1 MKDNQTG
8 NLFETSRDTDRV
20 ILSVSEITRD
30 IKLDLEGRFMNL
42 WVEGE
47 LSNVK
52 RPGSGHLYFTLKDD
66 RAQLPGVMF
75 RGSAGRGLRFRPEDG
90 MAVLVWGH
98 LTVYEPRGAY
108 QIRVERMEPRGKG
121 ALQLAFEQLKAKLA
135 KEGLFD
141 DERKK
146 PLPLLPKRLG
156 IVTSPSGAAIR
167 DICRV
172 LHRRFPNLEV
182 VVYPTQVQGEL
193 AAAGIAKGIQVL
205 NRMGGFDI
213 LIVARG
219 GGSLEDLWPFNEE
232 SVARAISWSETPV
245 VSAVGHETDVTI
257 ADFVADVRA
266 PTPSAAAEMVVR
278 RKDDFQERVV
288 ALRNRL
294 NKARTF
300 RFTELSRR
308 LERAATHGVFAAVRH
323 FVELK
328 GQRVDEAG
336 FRARTSISRR
346 LVEAARRIEG
356 LERRLGARRI
366 DRRLGE
372 SRARWTALLA
382 RLNAAERARRE
393 IARRKL
399 GSASA
404 KLETLSPLGV
414 LGRGYSLTWTDQGKL
429 LRRAKDVQV
438 GEALRIDLHEGSL
451 DCRIEN
457 ISQEEREPSHE

>member
-8 NLFETSRDTDRV
+8 NLFETSRDTDRI
-20 ILSVSEITRD
+20 ILSVTEVTRD

-42 WVEGE
+42 WIDGE

-66 RAQLPGVMF
+66 RTQLPGVMF
-75 RGSAGRGLRFRPEDG
+75 RNSVRGLRFRPEDG

-121 ALQLAFEQLKAKLA
+121 ALQLAFEQLKTKLA
-135 KEGLFD
+135 KEGLFE

-167 DICRV
+167 DLCRI

-182 VVYPTQVQGEL
+182 MVYPTQVQGER

-232 SVARAISWSETPV
+232 SVARAIACSETPV
-245 VSAVGHETDVTI
+245 VSAVGHETNVTI

-266 PTPSAAAEMVVR
+266 STPSSAAEIVVR
-278 RKDDFQERVV
+278 RKDDFQEHLVG
-288 ALRNRL
+288 LSNRL
-294 NKARTF
+294 NKARTS
-300 RFTELSRR
+300 RVTELSNR
-308 LERAATHGVFAAVRH
+308 LERAATHGVFASVEH

-328 GQRVDEAG
+328 GQRVDETG
-336 FRARTSISRR
+336 LRARTSIDRR
-346 LVEAARRIEG
+346 LGEADRRIKG
-356 LERRLGARRI
+356 LERRLEARRI

-372 SRARWTALLA
+372 SRARWATLLA
-382 RLNAAERARRE
+382 RLHAAERGRQE
-393 IARRKL
+393 IVRHKL

-429 LRRAKDVQV
+429 LRRAQDVQV
-438 GEALRIDLHEGSL
+438 GEALSINLHEGSL
-451 DCRIEN
+451 DCRVEN
-457 ISQEEREPSHE
+457 VSQDKCHE